1 MSANEHYHQQFPV
14 TRVIVL
20 ILQTFTSQFF
30 INNYKFL
37 MDSSGK
43 KLGRPQTKALQ
54 SEEED
59 SRAGDE

>member
-1 MSANEHYHQQFPV
+1 
-14 TRVIVL
+14 
-20 ILQTFTSQFF
+20 
-30 INNYKFL
+30 

-59 SRAGDE
+59 SRAGDEQQSESDQTLPKKVVQTQRKPQSI